1 MKMIDPAV
9 WIVRMFTQD
18 ETDEVFLRIVGETD
32 HDIRP
37 GVEGFRLF
45 ISRRF

>member
-1 MKMIDPAV
+1 MIMIDPGV

-32 HDIRP
+32 PDVWP
-37 GVEGFRLF
+37 GVEGV
-45 ISRRF
+45 